1 MFEITKKD
9 ARKFR
14 ELPLMIEKGITYYY
28 DFTIMDRYVVFHSKN
43 DIFVQYEMYDKV
55 SHIQHKILKG
65 KAMFCDKNYSLL
77 VPFVIYSVRNELGH
91 PWGVRLRGKIN
102 GGNLVEI
109 LFRSVM
115 PQLGFTIREEQ
126 IQMAQTMLEG
136 LGKKKITMY
145 EAGVGTGKTMSYLI
159 AAFLISKMD
168 VTYQFMQNPITI
180 ATSSIDL
187 QRELVKKEIPKLSRA
202 LMQVGI
208 IDSPLR
214 VVIRKGK
221 DHYFCLRRYYNLM
234 ESLSLCPE
242 KHQREIAMLKKLE
255 LPARGF
261 DLDTVNLPNYLKQK
275 ICVGSSCRNCPQ
287 RIMCKYDVYV
297 QSCKG
302 RGACDIQVTNHNMLL
317 MSQKLK
323 ACGGNDLLQDSNY
336 IIIDEAHKLIDAANS
351 TYGVELSRGD
361 ILVLTDILKDYVAK
375 SKQEYC
381 RFTDLLDKL
390 EALNKRLF
398 KTVLAGV
405 TMTEDRESMKLSKPV
420 LQMIDDMI
428 VTINQI
434 NKYSL
439 KEYMLVRCQNMV
451 AILRM
456 LKSKKNLCWIE
467 VDGGTDSAIL
477 SCVPANVSELICKDL
492 WQTPNT
498 HWVLTSGTI
507 CDDSG
512 FSYFK
517 SELGMDKDISEHAIL
532 EGRSGSP
539 FDYRKNARLYIP
551 NDLPLPT
558 GDYETYIE
566 AISDRIVELVE
577 ATNGHTAVLFTSY
590 RTLSDVYK
598 QVADRLDQYPLI
610 RMSRSNKLAINQFK
624 ESGNGVLFASGSMWE
639 GIDCAGDILSSVI
652 IVRLPFPPRSQMM
665 EFKKEQFGNV
675 VNFVGSYATPQ
686 MLIKLKQGAGR
697 LIRTET
703 DTGIVSIL
711 DGRASKTGAYHD
723 RIKKA
728 FEQYPLIHTVQEVR
742 SFMYDVKTD
751 EYMEGGKMVA

>member
-28 DFTIMDRYVVFHSKN
+28 DFTIMDRYVVFHSKV

-136 LGKKKITMY
+136 LGKKKITLY

-159 AAFLISKMD
+159 AAFLISKID

-187 QRELVKKEIPKLSRA
+187 QRELVEKEIPKLSRA

-221 DHYFCLRRYYNLM
+221 DHYFCLRRYYNLI
-234 ESLSLCPE
+234 ESLTLCPE

-255 LPARGF
+255 LPALGF
-261 DLDTVNLPNYLKQK
+261 DLDAVNLPNYLKQK

-287 RIMCKYDVYV
+287 RIMCKYDSYV

-302 RGACDIQVTNHNMLL
+302 RGASDIQVTNHNMLL

-351 TYGVELSRGD
+351 TYGVELFRD
-361 ILVLTDILKDYVAK
+361 DVLALTDMLKDYVAK

-398 KTVLAGV
+398 KTILSGV

-434 NKYSL
+434 NKYNL

-467 VDGGTDSAIL
+467 VDGGTDSALL

-551 NDLPLPT
+551 DDLPLPT
-558 GDYETYIE
+558 GDYETYIK

-590 RTLSDVYK
+590 RALSDVYN

-675 VNFVGSYATPQ
+675 VNFVGNYATPQ

-711 DGRASKTGAYHD
+711 DGRASRTGAYHD

-742 SFMYDVKTD
+742 SFMYDVKAD

>member
-14 ELPLMIEKGITYYY
+14 ELPLVVEEGITYYY
-28 DFTIMDRYVVFHSKN
+28 DFTIMDRYVVFHSKS

-91 PWGVRLRGKIN
+91 PWGIRLRGKIK

-136 LGKKKITMY
+136 LGKKKITLY

-187 QRELVKKEIPKLSRA
+187 QRELVEKEIPKLSRA

-351 TYGVELSRGD
+351 TYGVELCRD
-361 ILVLTDILKDYVAK
+361 DVLALTDMLKDYVAK

-398 KTVLAGV
+398 KTILSGI

-517 SELGMDKDISEHAIL
+517 SELGMDMDISEHAIL

-558 GDYETYIE
+558 GDYETYIK

-590 RTLSDVYK
+590 RALSDVYN
-598 QVADRLDQYPLI
+598 QVVDRLDQYPLI

-675 VNFVGSYATPQ
+675 VNFVGNYATPQ

-711 DGRASKTGAYHD
+711 DGRASRNGAYHD

-742 SFMYDVKTD
+742 SFMYDVKAD

>member
-1 MFEITKKD
+1 MFEINKKD
-9 ARKFR
+9 AKEFR
-14 ELPLMIEKGITYYY
+14 NMKLKGAAGTVYVY
-28 DFTIMDRYVVFHSKN
+28 DFTLMGRYVVFHSKA
-43 DIFVQYEMYDKV
+43 DIYIAYKMFDKV
-55 SHIQHKILKG
+55 AGRQHDVLNSRIL
-65 KAMFCDKNYSLL
+65 FTEKNYSLL
-77 VPFVIYSVRNELGH
+77 VPFIMYAVRKELGH
-91 PWGVRLRGKIN
+91 PWNIRLKETVKMADH
-102 GGNLVEI
+102 VEL
-109 LFRSVM
+109 LFRNVM
-115 PQLGFTIREEQ
+115 PQIGFTIREEQ
-126 IQMAQTMLEG
+126 IQMAQTMLTG
-136 LGKKKITMY
+136 LRGKKITLY
-145 EAGVGTGKTMSYLI
+145 EAGVGTGKTMSYLT
-159 AAFLISKMD
+159 AAYLATRMESP
-168 VTYQFMQNPITI
+168 YQYMQNPITI

-187 QRELVKKEIPKLSRA
+187 QRELVEKEIPKLSRA

-208 IDSPLR
+208 IDQPLR

-221 DHYFCLRRYYNLM
+221 DHYFCLRRYYSLMQNLL
-234 ESLSLCPE
+234 LSPE
-242 KHQREIAMLKKLE
+242 KHQREIAMLNKLE
-255 LPARGF
+255 LPTFGF
-261 DLDTVNLPNYLKQK
+261 DLDAVNLPNYLKQK

-287 RIMCKYDVYV
+287 RIMCRYDSYV
-297 QSCKG
+297 HSCKG

-323 ACGGNDLLQDSNY
+323 ASCGNELLQDSNY

-398 KTVLAGV
+398 KTILAGV
-405 TMTEDRESMKLSKPV
+405 SMTEDRESMKLSKPV
-420 LQMIDDMI
+420 IQMIDDMI

-477 SCVPANVSELICKDL
+477 SCVPANISELICKDL

-558 GDYETYIE
+558 GDYETYIK
-566 AISDRIVELVE
+566 AISERIVELVE
-577 ATNGHTAVLFTSY
+577 ATNGHAAVLFTSY
-590 RTLSDVYK
+590 RALSDVYN

-675 VNFVGSYATPQ
+675 VSFVGSYATPQ

-711 DGRASKTGAYHD
+711 DARASQTGAYHD

-728 FEQYPLIHTVQEVR
+728 FKQYPLIHTVQEVR
-742 SFMYDVKTD
+742 SFMYDVKAD

>member
-91 PWGVRLRGKIN
+91 PWGVQLRGKIN

-675 VNFVGSYATPQ
+675 VSFVGSYATPQ

>member
-14 ELPLMIEKGITYYY
+14 ELPLVVEEGITYYY
-28 DFTIMDRYVVFHSKN
+28 DFTIMDRYVVFHSKS

-91 PWGVRLRGKIN
+91 PWGIRLRGKIK

-136 LGKKKITMY
+136 LGKKKITLY

-159 AAFLISKMD
+159 SAFLISKMD

-187 QRELVKKEIPKLSRA
+187 QRELVEKEIPKLSRA

-221 DHYFCLRRYYNLM
+221 DHYFCLRRYYNLI
-234 ESLSLCPE
+234 ESLTLCPE

-255 LPARGF
+255 LPALGF
-261 DLDTVNLPNYLKQK
+261 DLDAVNLPNYLKQK

-287 RIMCKYDVYV
+287 RIMCKYDSYV

-302 RGACDIQVTNHNMLL
+302 RGASDIQVTNHNMLL

-351 TYGVELSRGD
+351 TYGVELCRD
-361 ILVLTDILKDYVAK
+361 DVLALTDMLKDYVAK

-398 KTVLAGV
+398 KTILSGV

-420 LQMIDDMI
+420 LQIIDDMI

-467 VDGGTDSAIL
+467 VDGGTDSALL

-558 GDYETYIE
+558 GDYETYIK

-590 RTLSDVYK
+590 RALSDVYN
-598 QVADRLDQYPLI
+598 QVVDRLDQYPLI

-675 VNFVGSYATPQ
+675 VNFVGNYATPQ

-711 DGRASKTGAYHD
+711 DGRASRNGAYHD

-742 SFMYDVKTD
+742 SFMYDVKAD

>member
-91 PWGVRLRGKIN
+91 PWGVQLRGKIN

-136 LGKKKITMY
+136 LGKKKITLY

-261 DLDTVNLPNYLKQK
+261 DLDAVNLPNYLKQK

-467 VDGGTDSAIL
+467 VDGGTDSALL

-598 QVADRLDQYPLI
+598 QVASRLDQYPLI

-675 VNFVGSYATPQ
+675 VSFVGSYATPQ

-728 FEQYPLIHTVQEVR
+728 FEQYPLINTVQEVR

>member
-14 ELPLMIEKGITYYY
+14 ELPLVVEEGITYYY
-28 DFTIMDRYVVFHSKN
+28 DFTIMDRYVVFHSKS

-91 PWGVRLRGKIN
+91 PWGIRLRGKIE

-136 LGKKKITMY
+136 LGKKKITLY
-145 EAGVGTGKTMSYLI
+145 EAGVGIGKTMSYLI

-187 QRELVKKEIPKLSRA
+187 QRELVEKEIPKLSRA

-221 DHYFCLRRYYNLM
+221 DHYFCLRRYYNLI
-234 ESLSLCPE
+234 ESLTLCPE

-255 LPARGF
+255 LPALGF
-261 DLDTVNLPNYLKQK
+261 DLDAVNLPNYLKQK

-287 RIMCKYDVYV
+287 RIMCKYDSYV

-302 RGACDIQVTNHNMLL
+302 RGASDIQVTNHNMLL

-351 TYGVELSRGD
+351 TYGVELCRD
-361 ILVLTDILKDYVAK
+361 DVLALTDMLKDYVAK

-398 KTVLAGV
+398 KTILSGV

-467 VDGGTDSAIL
+467 VDGGTDSALL

-551 NDLPLPT
+551 DDLPLPT
-558 GDYETYIE
+558 GDYETYIK

-590 RTLSDVYK
+590 RALSDVYN

-639 GIDCAGDILSSVI
+639 GIDCTGDILSSVI

-675 VNFVGSYATPQ
+675 VNFVGNYATPQ

-711 DGRASKTGAYHD
+711 DGRASRTGAYHD

-742 SFMYDVKTD
+742 SFMYDVKAD